1 MENLTPATELIPA
14 ARQEGDAL
22 ILSVRGEVDLH
33 NSPELR
39 AELFALLS
47 RTKARRLILGM
58 GQVPYMDSS
67 ALAVLVEALKRLTK
81 AGGRVVLFDLQP
93 RVRGLIEIARLTT
106 VLAICKDE
114 AEALT
119 K

>member
-1 MENLTPATELIPA
+1 MQNLTPTTDLIPA

-22 ILSVRGEVDLH
+22 ILAIRGEVDLH

-39 AELFALLS
+39 GELFDLLG
-47 RTKARRLILGM
+47 RTKARRLILDM

-67 ALAVLVEALKRLTK
+67 ALAVIVEALKKLTK
-81 AGGRVVLFDLQP
+81 AGGKVVLFNLQP

-106 VLAICKDE
+106 VLGIARDE
-114 AEALT
+114 TEALA